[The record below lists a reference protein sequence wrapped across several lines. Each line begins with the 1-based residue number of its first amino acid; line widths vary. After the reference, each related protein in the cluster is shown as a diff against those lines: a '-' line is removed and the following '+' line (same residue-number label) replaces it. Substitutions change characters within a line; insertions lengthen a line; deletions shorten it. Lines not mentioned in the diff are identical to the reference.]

1 MSYAEHTLITVNE
14 QLGIQLVR
22 GDLFVNVVEVEPSAW
37 LRQTLTMAEHVPL
50 GNEKTRS
57 EFLVAPILLE
67 CQQLSGDRLTIL
79 SGERLDVDPQ
89 RGLVGVCDFI
99 LGLGPKLPI
108 VQAPLAIL
116 LEAKR
121 GIIEDGLGQCAAQ
134 MLGARIFN
142 ERKEGRKGA
151 PVFGCVT
158 SGELWQFLRLDADVL
173 SIDTKLYHLP
183 QLGRILAIFKAMLAS
198 WGVGAAA
205 A

>member
-1 MSYAEHTLITVNE
+1 MAYADHTLITVNE

-22 GDLFVNVVEVEPSAW
+22 SDLFANVADFDPSPW
-37 LRQTLTMAEHVPL
+37 LRQTLAMAEHVPL

-57 EFLVAPILLE
+57 EFIVAPILLE
-67 CQQLSGDRLTIL
+67 CQQLSGDRITIL

-121 GIIEDGLGQCAAQ
+121 GVIEDGLGQCAAQ
-134 MLGARIFN
+134 MLAAQIFN
-142 ERKEGRKGA
+142 ERKEGRKNV

-158 SGELWQFLRLDADVL
+158 SGELWQFMRLNADVL
-173 SIDTKLYHLP
+173 TIDAKLYYLQ
-183 QLGRILAIFKAMLAS
+183 QLGRILGIFKSMLAS
-198 WGVGAAA
+198 WGIGAAA